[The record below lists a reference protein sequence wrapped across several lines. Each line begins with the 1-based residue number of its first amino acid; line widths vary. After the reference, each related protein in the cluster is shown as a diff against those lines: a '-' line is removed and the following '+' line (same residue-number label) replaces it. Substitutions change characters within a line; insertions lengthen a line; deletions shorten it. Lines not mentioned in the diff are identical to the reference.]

1 MATESSSTATPS
13 QGGLFVSIK
22 NLAGSLIG
30 IAHTRIELFATEF
43 EEERL
48 RIETMLVWSMI
59 AVFCGG
65 LGILLVTLFV
75 VVALWDTH
83 RLLALG
89 IAAML
94 YLAAAGLAWRY
105 VLGTIRMK
113 PRFFGASLAALSRD
127 REQLL
132 SRK

>member
-1 MATESSSTATPS
+1 MAPESSGSAAS
-13 QGGLFVSIK
+13 RQGGLFVSIK

-43 EEERL
+43 EEERM
-48 RIETMLVWSMI
+48 RVEAMFVWSMVALI
-59 AVFCGG
+59 CGG
-65 LGILLVTLFV
+65 LGLLLVTLFV
-75 VVALWDTH
+75 VAALWDTH

-89 IAAML
+89 GAALL
-94 YLAAAGLAWRY
+94 YLAAAGAAWRC
-105 VLGTIRMK
+105 VLGTIKTK